1 MNILHNQFLG
11 FDDSFLYK
19 YTLVFA
25 DHKDLGL
32 LGMVVKSDFED
43 DPNMEDD
50 TDLLIWNHL
59 KREVDSLLCVE
70 PDDCVTSF
78 SCWMLEDGRRGITSP
93 ILEVMNSDSE
103 EICVKLTLI
112 VHPNG
117 EVENFFS
124 DGDGLDDHMD
134 ALTEYLTVT
143 RCKKNATT
151 RKSVNFI

>member
-11 FDDSFLYK
+11 FDDSFMYR
-19 YTLVFA
+19 YDLVLA
-25 DHKDLGL
+25 EHKDLGL
-32 LGMVVKSDFED
+32 LGLVVKSDFED

-50 TDLLIWNHL
+50 TDLLIQNHL
-59 KREVDSLLCVE
+59 KREVDFLLCVE
-70 PDDCVTSF
+70 PNDRVTAF

-93 ILEVMNSDSE
+93 VLEVMNSDNV
-103 EICVKLTLI
+103 EICVKVTLI

-124 DGDGLDDHMD
+124 DGEGLDDHLD

-143 RCKKNATT
+143 RCRKNNTT
-151 RKSVNFI
+151 RKAVNFI